1 MLKKIKSERYVWID
15 VTFTLLALEL
25 MAYFYYGIRTLV
37 TAGICIAVSLI
48 AELIFL
54 RFTHRKFTADDLT
67 CTSDALIAALMVPA
81 VIDYKIPAI
90 ACVFAVIA
98 AKNIFGGR
106 RNMIFSPAAVAYVF
120 ILASWKKELLS
131 YPAPHDKAD
140 ILDSAA
146 ELTNSATYVFNHTGS
161 MNYTDFELLLGN
173 FSGPIGAVS
182 ILLLIVAAVILI
194 LRRDI
199 SWGAFVGTVAG
210 TGFMAYFCPIAS
222 NSILSVKYVF
232 ATNMILFAAIYII
245 SDLRIAPKRNY
256 YAFFYGFFIAISS
269 YVLMITTGQENIIVI
284 MSVLFTPLSLAF
296 KNLQKRID
304 NEKLLEAEAAA
315 EAVLEAEVTAAEEA
329 VAETEDKADIEAVE
343 TEGTENSEEEVSE
356 EEAISSDDESEEAEA
371 VTEEVPSDTETE
383 QEEPAA
389 EEEKAEGDD
398 SDE

>member
-1 MLKKIKSERYVWID
+1 
-15 VTFTLLALEL
+15 
-25 MAYFYYGIRTLV
+25 
-37 TAGICIAVSLI
+37 
-48 AELIFL
+48 
-54 RFTHRKFTADDLT
+54 
-67 CTSDALIAALMVPA
+67 
-81 VIDYKIPAI
+81 
-90 ACVFAVIA
+90 
-98 AKNIFGGR
+98 
-106 RNMIFSPAAVAYVF
+106 
-120 ILASWKKELLS
+120 
-131 YPAPHDKAD
+131 
-140 ILDSAA
+140 
-146 ELTNSATYVFNHTGS
+146 
-161 MNYTDFELLLGN
+161 
-173 FSGPIGAVS
+173 
-182 ILLLIVAAVILI
+182 
-194 LRRDI
+194 
-199 SWGAFVGTVAG
+199 
-210 TGFMAYFCPIAS
+210 MAYFCPIAS